1 MIRFVDD
8 LPGAV
13 EPEDVVPHGARPAR
27 LSLVLVPEELLP
39 REPASVVQLAVGE
52 DAEEGGL
59 AGVDVAHDCD
69 PDFHEVLLVGAAAHE
84 ELRRLAGGVLL
95 AGLLPGNK

>member
-1 MIRFVDD
+1 MIRLVDD

-13 EPEDVVPHGARPAR
+13 EPEDVIPHGARPPR

-39 REPASVVQLAVGE
+39 REPSSVVQLAVGE

-84 ELRRLAGGVLL
+84 ELRGLAGGVLL
-95 AGLLPGNK
+95 AGLLPGN